1 MGRKKIQISRITD
14 ERNRQ
19 VTFNKRKFGV
29 MKKAYELSV
38 LCDCEIALI
47 IFSSSNKLYQYAST
61 DMDKVL
67 LKYTEYNEPHESL
80 TNKNIIEAL
89 NKKEH
94 KGAMSPESP
103 EPDAPEYN
111 LTPRTEAKYAKIDE
125 DFQMLIRNQNGS
137 RAMGQSNYTLP
148 VSVPV
153 NNYGEQMLGSS
164 PQMAH
169 TSISPRPSSSE
180 TDSVYPPGSMLE
192 MSNGYPTSGS
202 PMGGSPSPGPSPAL
216 GVPVSKNQASRHS
229 PQPPPPP
236 HPHRGNLRVVIPTPL
251 AQSLAEDASYDGGHP
266 QSSLNTPVVALQT
279 PTVPASYTSFGPT
292 DYSTDL
298 GSLAWTHQRYVDDL
312 SMYSAATMSSISLPH
327 LAVSSSTPPPSTS
340 PIPVKIKSEPIS
352 PPRDPHGGGSNGSV
366 SGPSNASAANLHHPG
381 HTSLNVSGPSSS
393 SGGGPQAPPPPH
405 HVSQQPQQQPQ
416 QHGGPQTLNLVSV
429 NRPGS
434 NPPSSSHSGSIT
446 PTNLPSPGAHQSQ
459 SVGDMRSSHGNPA
472 GGGGGAGSDYE
483 NGPLMKRSRI
493 TEGWAT

>member
-80 TNKNIIEAL
+80 TNKNIIE
-89 NKKEH
+89 EH

-103 EPDAPEYN
+103 EPDTAEYN
-111 LTPRTEAKYAKIDE
+111 LTPRTEAKYSKIDE
-125 DFQMLIRNQNGS
+125 EFQMMMQRNQHNGT
-137 RAMGQSNYTLP
+137 RVMGQSNYTLP

-153 NNYGEQMLGSS
+153 NSYGESLLGSS

-180 TDSVYPPGSMLE
+180 TDSVYPSGGMLD
-192 MSNGYPTSGS
+192 MSNGYPPSAS
-202 PMGGSPSPGPSPAL
+202 PLGGSPSPGPSPAL
-216 GVPVSKNQASRHS
+216 GVGGGGGGKGSSSRHS

-236 HPHRGNLRVVIPTPL
+236 HPHRANLRVVIPAPL
-251 AQSLAEDASYDGGHP
+251 TQSLSDDNNYDSGHS
-266 QSSLNTPVVALQT
+266 QSALNTPVVALQT
-279 PTVPASYTSFGPT
+279 PSVPAGYSSFGPT
-292 DYSTDL
+292 DYSSDL
-298 GSLAWTHQRYVDDL
+298 GSLAWSHQRYVDDL
-312 SMYSAATMSSISLPH
+312 SMYSAATMSSISGLPH

-340 PIPVKIKSEPIS
+340 PLPVKIKSEPIS
-352 PPRDPHGGGSNGSV
+352 PPRDPHGGGGPGGGNPGSIHHSSLGV
-366 SGPSNASAANLHHPG
+366 GP
-381 HTSLNVSGPSSS
+381 SS
-393 SGGGPQAPPPPH
+393 SGGGGGGGGGGGPH
-405 HVSQQPQQQPQ
+405 HGP
-416 QHGGPQTLNLVSV
+416 HGGVPQTLNLVSS
-429 NRPGS
+429 RPNS
-434 NPPSSSHSGSIT
+434 NPPPSHSGSIT
-446 PTNLPSPGAHQSQ
+446 PTNLPSPGGAGG
-459 SVGDMRSSHGNPA
+459 VGDIRSSHPGG
-472 GGGGGAGSDYE
+472 GGGGGAGSGGNSSDYE
-483 NGPLMKRSRI
+483 NGPLMKRPRI